1 MFLGP
6 FVFFER
12 GKRCEFSSHCASRS
26 VGRRLIQRVGRL
38 SRQDVRTLIRRSYVS
53 VHIGA
58 QVSLVFL
65 SLSRDRRSQP
75 LPRRI
80 GIPLRP
86 TRRLIGCVRAIL
98 RELGGAACQVVA
110 DRGGPVD
117 DR

>member
-1 MFLGP
+1 VFLGS

-12 GKRCEFSSHCASRS
+12 GKHREFYAHCASRS
-26 VGRRLIQRVGRL
+26 VGRRLTLRRGRL
-38 SRQDVRTLIRRSYVS
+38 IGQDVRSLIRRCYVS
-53 VHIGA
+53 VHVSA
-58 QVSLVFL
+58 QVALML
-65 SLSRDRRSQP
+65 PSLSRDRRSRP

-86 TRRLIGCVRAIL
+86 ARRLIGRVRAIL
-98 RELGGAACQVVA
+98 RELGGAAGQIVA